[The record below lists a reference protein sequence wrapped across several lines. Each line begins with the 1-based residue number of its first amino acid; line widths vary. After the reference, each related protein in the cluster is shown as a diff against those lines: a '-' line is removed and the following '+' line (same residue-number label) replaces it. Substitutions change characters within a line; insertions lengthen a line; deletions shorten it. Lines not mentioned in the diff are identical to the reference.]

1 MAFLLIFIKKY
12 DIISYK
18 RKKEMRNKREEKQMA
33 YFRITYGCGC
43 GENEEYMEFNSQQG
57 ADEAAYQLAIDDYE
71 SFEGLHGIRSMREI
85 AEEDF
90 EVDLDELDFDTA
102 MYIDIETTYLDE
114 RESQISYGAEE
125 ISREEWE
132 ENVNE

>member
-1 MAFLLIFIKKY
+1 
-12 DIISYK
+12 
-18 RKKEMRNKREEKQMA
+18 MA
-33 YFRITYGCGC
+33 YFRITYGCRC
-43 GENEEYMEFNSQQG
+43 GENEEYMEFNSQQE

-71 SFEGLHGIRSMREI
+71 SFEELHGIRGMREI

-102 MYIDIETTYLDE
+102 MYIDIETAYLDE

-125 ISREEWE
+125 ISEEE
-132 ENVNE
+132 YKEYVEGMI

>member
-1 MAFLLIFIKKY
+1 
-12 DIISYK
+12 
-18 RKKEMRNKREEKQMA
+18 MA

-43 GENEEYMEFNSQQG
+43 GENEEYMEFNSQQE

-90 EVDLDELDFDTA
+90 DVDLDELDYDTA
-102 MYIDIETTYLDE
+102 MYIDIETTYIEE
-114 RESQISYGAEE
+114 RESWLRYHAEE

>member
-1 MAFLLIFIKKY
+1 
-12 DIISYK
+12 
-18 RKKEMRNKREEKQMA
+18 MA

-43 GENEEYMEFNSQQG
+43 GENEEYMEFNSQQE

-102 MYIDIETTYLDE
+102 MYIDIETTYMDE

-132 ENVNE
+132 ENVNDT

>member
-1 MAFLLIFIKKY
+1 
-12 DIISYK
+12 
-18 RKKEMRNKREEKQMA
+18 MA

-43 GENEEYMEFNSQQG
+43 GENEEYMEFNSQQE

-102 MYIDIETTYLDE
+102 MYIDIETAYLDE

>member
-1 MAFLLIFIKKY
+1 MAF
-12 DIISYK
+12 YK
-18 RKKEMRNKREEKQMA
+18 
-33 YFRITYGCGC
+33 ITYGCGC
-43 GENEEYMEFNSQQG
+43 GENEEYMEFNSQQE

-90 EVDLDELDFDTA
+90 EVELDELDFDTA
-102 MYIDIETTYLDE
+102 MYIDIETAYLDE

-132 ENVNE
+132 ENVNDT

>member
-1 MAFLLIFIKKY
+1 
-12 DIISYK
+12 
-18 RKKEMRNKREEKQMA
+18 MA

-43 GENEEYMEFNSQQG
+43 GENEEYMEFNSQQE

-90 EVDLDELDFDTA
+90 EVELDELDFDTA

-125 ISREEWE
+125 ISREEYKE
-132 ENVNE
+132 YVEGMI

>member
-1 MAFLLIFIKKY
+1 MAF
-12 DIISYK
+12 YK
-18 RKKEMRNKREEKQMA
+18 
-33 YFRITYGCGC
+33 ITYGCGC
-43 GENEEYMEFNSQQG
+43 GDNEEYMEFNSQQE

-90 EVDLDELDFDTA
+90 ETDLDELAFDTA

-114 RESQISYGAEE
+114 REGQISYGAEE
-125 ISREEWE
+125 ISEEE
-132 ENVNE
+132 YKEYMEGME

>member
-1 MAFLLIFIKKY
+1 
-12 DIISYK
+12 
-18 RKKEMRNKREEKQMA
+18 MA

-43 GENEEYMEFNSQQG
+43 GETEEYMEFSSQQE
-57 ADEAAYQLAIDDYE
+57 ADNVAYQLAIDDYE

-132 ENVNE
+132 ECVNE